1 MSKDFKSH
9 SATAENSI
17 KAGFDLDTGEG
28 YFAQDVSDFKKHA
41 KLERERESMA
51 ARRPDGYRKFATI
64 PDSIAL
70 KILMDHGLD
79 LHDPMFMHD
88 KDKVAKFKK
97 IFMEEYRDLIVNT

>member
-1 MSKDFKSH
+1 
-9 SATAENSI
+9 
-17 KAGFDLDTGEG
+17 
-28 YFAQDVSDFKKHA
+28 
-41 KLERERESMA
+41 MA